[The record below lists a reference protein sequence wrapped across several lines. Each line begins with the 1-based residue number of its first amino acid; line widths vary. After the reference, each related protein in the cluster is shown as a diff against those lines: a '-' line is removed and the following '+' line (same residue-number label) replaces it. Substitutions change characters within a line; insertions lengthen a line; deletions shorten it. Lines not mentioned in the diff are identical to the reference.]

1 MSLYSLKM
9 RASKHTANGDEHVSG
24 AEKIL
29 YREELPDN
37 MSALLERALH
47 HAKGRADFINLKIES
62 IQPQEIETI
71 DALPV
76 SSVPVETPAQ
86 GQQTILSY
94 LAQLGISNGPA
105 IMERFQDTYAMR
117 GAMLLNVDTLERME
131 PDPARGIRA
140 TYMDAAHTSPRPVS
154 QGKNHFQE
162 AIILASKVVHAPH
175 ILGEICMSDDP
186 DYVTGYVA
194 AKSIGYVRISRLKEM
209 GCPDGGRIFL
219 FRGSRKDAAETIR
232 YLEHQRVIVRHAA
245 STPDGQPLRP
255 DAVPDPYARL
265 TTDLD
270 TRREQHLYRTM
281 TELSSAQCAHV
292 TCTGR
297 DMLMLAS
304 NNYLGLANHP
314 ALKQAAQ
321 QAIDIYGCSSGGSR
335 LTTGTLPLH
344 TQLESALA
352 RFKGTEAA
360 LLFNTGYCANVGILS
375 ALGNKDTI
383 IFSDELNHASIIDG
397 CRLSRART
405 IVYRHN
411 DMQDLE
417 QQIQSAAPAQGLI
430 VSDAVFSMD
439 GDIANLPGI
448 VALGQRYGLLTMLDE
463 AHATGVIGQSGHGI
477 CEYFASCDKPDLLMG
492 TLSKALG
499 SEGGYVA
506 ASQLIID
513 YLRNSARSFIF
524 STSQTPAT
532 LAAANA
538 ALKLLQTDRSHV
550 ARLHENTRIF
560 CKALQAHGLPVQSDT
575 AIVPIPIGDEARATA
590 VAETLFQEGIFINAI
605 RYPTVTKGNARLRAA
620 IMATHTPEE
629 LQSAART
636 IADVLRNQ

>member
-9 RASKHTANGDEHVSG
+9 RASKHTATGNEHVSG

-29 YREELPDN
+29 YREELPGN
-37 MSALLERALH
+37 MIALLERALH
-47 HAKGRADFINLKIES
+47 HAKGRADFINLKIEAV
-62 IQPQEIETI
+62 QPQEIETI
-71 DALPV
+71 ETLPV
-76 SSVPVETPAQ
+76 SSIAVNTPAE
-86 GQQTILSY
+86 GQQTILRC
-94 LAQLGISNGPA
+94 LQQLGITNGPA
-105 IMERFQDTYAMR
+105 IMERFHDTYAMR

-140 TYMDAAHTSPRPVS
+140 TYMDAAHTAPRPVS
-154 QGKNHFQE
+154 EDKNHFQE

-194 AKSIGYVRISRLKEM
+194 ARSIGYVRITKLKAM

-219 FRGSRKDAAETIR
+219 FRGSRQDADECIH

-245 STPDGQPLRP
+245 ASPDEPLFK
-255 DAVPDPYARL
+255 AAATPDPYAPL
-265 TTDLD
+265 TTAL
-270 TRREQHLYRTM
+270 TEYRRQHLYRQM

-292 TCTGR
+292 TCAGR

-304 NNYLGLANHP
+304 NNYLGLADHP
-314 ALKQAAQ
+314 ALKEAAR
-321 QAIDIYGCSSGGSR
+321 QAIAAYGCSSGGSR

-344 TQLESALA
+344 TQLERALA
-352 RFKGTEAA
+352 NFKGTEAA
-360 LLFNTGYCANVGILS
+360 LLFNTGYSANVGIIS
-375 ALGNKDTI
+375 ALGRKDSV

-411 DMQDLE
+411 DMQDLD
-417 QQIQSAAPAQGLI
+417 QKIKAVAPAWGLI

-448 VALGQRYGLLTMLDE
+448 VKLGQRYGLLTMLDE
-463 AHATGVIGQSGHGI
+463 AHSTGVIGQTGRGI
-477 CEYFASCDKPDLLMG
+477 CEYYPQSAKPDLLMG

-513 YLRNSARSFIF
+513 YLRNTARSFIF
-524 STSQTPAT
+524 STSQAPAT
-532 LAAANA
+532 LAAALA
-538 ALKLLQTDRSHV
+538 ALELLQTDSSHV
-550 ARLHENTRIF
+550 TRLQENARLF
-560 CKALQAHGLPVQSDT
+560 CAALRAHGIAASSPS
-575 AIVPIPIGDEARATA
+575 AIVPILIGDETRASAAAEELAR
-590 VAETLFQEGIFINAI
+590 QGIFLSAI
-605 RYPTVTKGNARLRAA
+605 RYPTVAKGSARLRAA

-629 LQSAART
+629 LQSAARA